1 MWMICSKYI
10 KKHVIRYFEDVQE
23 IKVLND
29 ILTSYSH
36 AKFDKIFACQNLRIL
51 FEFFIS
57 EEAEEFL
64 SNYSGKKQDTYKQ
77 TLDEI
82 IV

>member
-1 MWMICSKYI
+1 MICSKYI

-36 AKFDKIFACQNLRIL
+36 AKFNKIFACQNLRIL

-77 TLDEI
+77 ALDEI